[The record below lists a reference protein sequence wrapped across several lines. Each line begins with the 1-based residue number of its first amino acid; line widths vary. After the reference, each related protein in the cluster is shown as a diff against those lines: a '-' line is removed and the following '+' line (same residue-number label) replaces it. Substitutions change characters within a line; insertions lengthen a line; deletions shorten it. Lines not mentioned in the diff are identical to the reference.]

1 MKRLMVGSGAAG
13 FLLALLL
20 VLVGVGQPVA
30 AAPAS
35 QADTAAAT
43 YVILHSD
50 TITNGNGTTVAP
62 VGVFDS
68 YSELTVQATGL
79 VSGTLNFE
87 GSIDGSTWVALLA
100 TNLTSG
106 SAAATTTAA
115 GIYRLDVT
123 GLTSVRVRASGI
135 TTNTTDTIDVAGF
148 LTAP

>member
-1 MKRLMVGSGAAG
+1 MKRMIGGVGAAVS
-13 FLLALLL
+13 LLALLL
-20 VLVGVGQPVA
+20 VLVGLAPPVQ
-30 AAPAS
+30 AAPVH
-35 QADTAAAT
+35 QADTASAT

-68 YSELTVQATGL
+68 YSELTVQATGM

-87 GSIDGSTWVALLA
+87 GTIDGSNWKALLG
-100 TNLTSG
+100 TNVTSG

-123 GLTSVRVRASGI
+123 GLASVRVRASGI